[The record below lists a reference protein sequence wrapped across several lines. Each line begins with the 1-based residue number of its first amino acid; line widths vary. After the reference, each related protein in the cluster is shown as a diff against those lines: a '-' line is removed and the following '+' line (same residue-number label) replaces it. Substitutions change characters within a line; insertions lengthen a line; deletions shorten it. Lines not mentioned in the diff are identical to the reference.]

1 MDDISDTVNAV
12 YSFAF
17 LEDDIVSAMYS
28 FAFYIREYISSLLFS
43 FKIKEILT
51 LIHIIGL

>member
-43 FKIKEILT
+43 FKIK
-51 LIHIIGL
+51 